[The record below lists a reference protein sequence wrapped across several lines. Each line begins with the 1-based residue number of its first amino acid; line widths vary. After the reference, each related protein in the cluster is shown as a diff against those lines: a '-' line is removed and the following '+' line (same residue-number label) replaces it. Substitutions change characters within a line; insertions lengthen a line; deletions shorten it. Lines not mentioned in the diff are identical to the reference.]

1 MSLTAIIPAAG
12 VGTRLRPHTH
22 SRPKALLPVA
32 GKLVL
37 GHILDQLLEAGVDH
51 VVLVLGYRGDMIAEW
66 VAEAYPQLEL
76 DAVLQTQRLGLGHAV
91 FRALQDA
98 HGGKG
103 LRSGRGLIVLGDT
116 IVRADFNG
124 LLAAEGHAMGVKA
137 VEDPRPVWV
146 NLSREVNPVAEV
158 EADRTR
164 LLPDR
169 GRARGLEAIVTRDG
183 AGALAWS
190 LSYAWSRAEDRIDGR
205 WAPRVLDQT
214 HVLNARFAWDLRP
227 GWQLSGSWQYHTGW
241 PFTEQIL
248 DVVVAES
255 EDGSQLVD
263 VIERGFGPINEG
275 RLPAYHRLDLRM
287 TRAFRFERSTLEV
300 FLDVF
305 NVYDRINLRGYEW
318 FLQEQGGVLRA
329 ARDSGEEQLPR
340 LPTLGVRWVF

>member
-137 VEDPRPVWV
+137 VEDPRRFGVAVVEDGRIVDLEEKPAEPRS
-146 NLSREVNPVAEV
+146 NLALVSVYAIQDLGVLYDAL
-158 EADRTR
+158 EAVIEAGQRTR
-164 LLPDR
+164 GEFQLTDGLQRLIEQGERLTPFPIGDWYDVGKEETWLETNRALLDGQPAPPPPPGVSFVPPVYVPDSAQLENCRLGPYVSVGENAEISGGTLENSVVGEGARVRECRLHDSLVGAHCLVEGLR
-169 GRARGLEAIVTRDG
+169 GSLNLGDHSVVRG
-183 AGALAWS
+183 
-190 LSYAWSRAEDRIDGR
+190 
-205 WAPRVLDQT
+205 APPD
-214 HVLNARFAWDLRP
+214 
-227 GWQLSGSWQYHTGW
+227 
-241 PFTEQIL
+241 
-248 DVVVAES
+248 AES
-255 EDGSQLVD
+255 
-263 VIERGFGPINEG
+263 
-275 RLPAYHRLDLRM
+275 
-287 TRAFRFERSTLEV
+287 
-300 FLDVF
+300 
-305 NVYDRINLRGYEW
+305 
-318 FLQEQGGVLRA
+318 
-329 ARDSGEEQLPR
+329 
-340 LPTLGVRWVF
+340 